1 MSKFT
6 TEVRYICEE
15 AAGLQES
22 VGLDDIDFV
31 LSKTN
36 VDKVFEKIDYPIFD
50 ENYRYVLNKKILM
63 HYYTREI
70 GLETVGLWKL
80 KMRTKLNEIMPYY
93 NQLYKSEL
101 IEFNPLYDVKVSTKG
116 KRDNKGT
123 SIRSDESNN
132 KTKSKTDNKTS
143 STGIS
148 NSESSSS
155 RSEWDKYSDTPQGG
169 LDNFTPNGDNEIYL
183 TNIRNK
189 TGSESD
195 KSSDTSMGSSK
206 GQTEYE
212 DEVIG
217 NSSGTNVAN
226 NTEEYLEEVE
236 GTRGGISF
244 SKRLLEYRQTFINID
259 MQIIDELNSLF
270 FGLWE

>member
-15 AAGLQES
+15 AAGLEES
-22 VGLDDIDFV
+22 VGLDDIDTV
-31 LSKTN
+31 LSKAN
-36 VDKVFEKIDYPIFD
+36 VDKVFEKMDYPIFD

-93 NQLYKSEL
+93 NQLYESEL
-101 IEFNPLYDVKVSTKG
+101 IKFNPLYDTQVTTKG
-116 KRDNKGT
+116 NRKNKGT
-123 SIRSDESNN
+123 NIRNDE
-132 KTKSKTDNKTS
+132 TKSNTNSNTKNKTS

-148 NSESSSS
+148 NSEGNSN
-155 RSEWDKYSDTPQGG
+155 RTEWDLYSDTPQGG
-169 LDNFTPNGDNEIYL
+169 LGNFDVSDDNNIYL
-183 TNIRNK
+183 TNARKK
-189 TGSESD
+189 TGSEND
-195 KSSDTSMGSSK
+195 KSTDTSIGKSD
-206 GQTEYE
+206 GETQYE
-212 DEVIG
+212 DEVLG
-217 NSSGTNVAN
+217 SSVGSNIAN

-236 GTRGGISF
+236 GTRGSVSF
-244 SKRLLEYRQTFINID
+244 SKRLLEYRETFVNID
-259 MQIIDELNSLF
+259 MQVIDELNSLF